1 MEWEPNERDAWVADA
16 QRWISQIKGVLQCKI
31 ELDPDGEIA
40 GVHVVAGFE
49 REPRHIVRDVE
60 SLLKARLGID
70 VYYKKI
76 GVVQVLDNGDP
87 VAGPRAVAGPRTVA
101 ASPDAGAAPRTH
113 QPDVGSPASEPCT
126 DRPDAGPDNLG
137 VSFHP
142 PGFEAQDD
150 WEFEFGQPLE
160 PGSSRPAA
168 GAGPLDEA
176 GSRPDPIPA
185 ILVAEDGALRIL
197 CSGVG
202 VLASE
207 SLIRAEVQLQ
217 AGEFEARGTREGP
230 NHPDSDVTLVAE
242 AALEAVNRIVK
253 EKVLLNLVEIRTTTV
268 AGQPVFLAAVG
279 LVEGRRSETLFGT
292 CSLRH
297 NRQQAVV
304 FAVLDALNRRLAQYS
319 LRERESAD

>member
-31 ELDPDGEIA
+31 ELDPDGEVA

-76 GVVQVLDNGDP
+76 GVVQVLDSGDP
-87 VAGPRAVAGPRTVA
+87 VAGPRAVAAGPG
-101 ASPDAGAAPRTH
+101 AGAAPRIH
-113 QPDVGSPASEPCT
+113 QPGGGSPAPEPCT
-126 DRPDAGPDNLG
+126 DGPDADPDVLG

-142 PGFEAQDD
+142 PGFEDQDD
-150 WEFEFGQPLE
+150 WDFEFGQPLE
-160 PGSSRPAA
+160 PEAPRPAS
-168 GAGPLDEA
+168 GTGPGEVA

-217 AGEFEARGTREGP
+217 AGGFEARGTREGP

-253 EKVLLNLVEIRTTTV
+253 EKVLLNLVEIRTTTI

>member
-87 VAGPRAVAGPRTVA
+87 VAGPRAVP
-101 ASPDAGAAPRTH
+101 ASPGAGAAPRPH
-113 QPDVGSPASEPCT
+113 EAGGGSPASEPIAGGR
-126 DRPDAGPDNLG
+126 DRRPDDHA

-150 WEFEFGQPLE
+150 WDFEFGQPLGS
-160 PGSSRPAA
+160 PAPRLAPGTGPVDVAGSS
-168 GAGPLDEA
+168 
-176 GSRPDPIPA
+176 PDPVPA

-207 SLIRAEVQLQ
+207 SLIRAEVQLK
-217 AGEFEARGTREGP
+217 AGGFEARGTREGP

-242 AALEAVNRIVK
+242 ATLEAINRIVK
-253 EKVLLNLVEIRTTTV
+253 EKVLLNLVEIRTTHV
-268 AGQPVFLAAVG
+268 AGQPVFLTAVS
-279 LVEGRRSETLFGT
+279 LVEGRRSEILFGT
-292 CSLRH
+292 CSLCH

-319 LRERESAD
+319 LREQEAAG